1 MIDNFITMNANTRP
15 LNGRVAIITGADSG
29 IGRACAEE
37 LSKLGADVLINYHS
51 DEESA
56 AETLNSVEKNGSKGL
71 LFKADVGDYSQI
83 KQLFLASQKNLGT
96 PWILVNSAGINQSGI
111 FADEMDIE
119 TFDRALKT
127 NLYGTFYSCKEFIKV
142 RKENGN
148 GGKIVNITS
157 IHEEVA
163 RAGGSEYCAS
173 KGAVRNLTRC
183 LALEL
188 GPFNINVNNVA
199 PGMILTPMNQEALDN
214 TDYLKK
220 AEGNIPYKRAAE
232 PWEVAKLVAFLV
244 SEDASYAAGQTF
256 TIDGGLSLNLGQGA

>member
-1 MIDNFITMNANTRP
+1 MDLLKR
-15 LNGRVAIITGADSG
+15 RVAIITGADSG
-29 IGRACAEE
+29 IGRATAEE
-37 LSKLGADVLINYHS
+37 LSKRGADILINYHS

-56 AETLNSVEKNGSKGL
+56 RETLKLVEGNGSKGL
-71 LFKADVGDYSQI
+71 LFKADVGDYTQI
-83 KQLFLASQKNLGT
+83 QELFAATRKNLGI
-96 PWILVNSAGINQSGI
+96 PWILVNSAGVNESGI

-119 TFDRALKT
+119 VFDRTLKT
-127 NLYGTFYSCKEFIKV
+127 NLYGTFYSCKEFIKM

-163 RAGGSEYCAS
+163 RAGGSDYCAS

-188 GPFNINVNNVA
+188 GPFQINVNNVA

-214 TDYLKK
+214 PDYLKK
-220 AEGNIPYKRAAE
+220 AESNIPYQRAAE
-232 PWEVAKLVAFLV
+232 PWEVAKLVAYLV
-244 SEDASYAAGQTF
+244 SDDASYAAGQTF
-256 TIDGGLSLNLGQGA
+256 TLDGGLSLNLGQGA